1 MPESQSRLLR
11 VAAARADFLEN
22 GRDAA
27 AGVPDVLAAS
37 WVRSQQAGVDVAH
50 PVTDFTEDI
59 DTGSRLVRCARPVL
73 DQLGDDTADLPLV
86 IALTDSHARVIQRRD
101 SSSAVG
107 RLLDRVQFA
116 PGFNYAEGTMGTN
129 GVGTVVEAGQAVSVV
144 GPEHFTEHLQ
154 PFACTGAP
162 IIDPLTGRLEGIL
175 DVSALSQT
183 WSPLMHTLVKSAAKD
198 IGRNLLLDRSQAQQA
213 LFDTYLRADA
223 RSTRQAVFA
232 FADSVFMANAAAQ
245 AMFDAGEQLAIRQ
258 HATFLTARRDRVSDT
273 LTLASGRLIQMSGT
287 RIVSGGDT
295 AGVVVLAELVTAQVV
310 RPKPAAPGTGFAD
323 EVLPRVAVAGA
334 QTRLL
339 AGDLRRPHVPIASGT
354 SPAWVRACDELR
366 DALGTCAPTIVV
378 GETGTGKFTLV
389 AELFHA
395 DHPGGRSVGVDTT
408 QLQAGV
414 VDSDLDVMLSHVR
427 ERTLCIVRNIDQ
439 ASTEGVER
447 LDELFARLR
456 RSPAPV
462 AFAATLSDS
471 SLDSDLPFHALLG
484 HFEVAV
490 TIPPLRCRTDDLAL
504 IINRVLADIAP
515 SRRVRLSPDAIRTI
529 ARYSW
534 PRNVSQLRE
543 ALLHAVR
550 MRPVGEIQDQ
560 DLPSYCRTRS
570 RKNLTRIEV
579 AELDAILEALKEH
592 DGNRVAAA
600 QHLGMSRSSLYRKLR
615 SYGITA

>member
-22 GRDAA
+22 GPEAA

-37 WVRSQQAGVDVAH
+37 WVRSRQAGVDVAR
-50 PVTDFTEDI
+50 PVADFREDI

-73 DQLGDDTADLPLV
+73 DQLGSDTADLPLV
-86 IALTDSHARVIQRRD
+86 IALTDSQARVIQRLD

-129 GVGTVVEAGQAVSVV
+129 GVGTVLEAGQAVSVV

-154 PFACTGAP
+154 AFACTGAP
-162 IIDPLTGRLEGIL
+162 VIDPLTGRLEGIL
-175 DVSALSQT
+175 DVSALTQT

-232 FADSVFMANAAAQ
+232 FADSVFMANGVAQ
-245 AMFDAGEQLAIRQ
+245 ALFDAGEQLAIRQ
-258 HATFLTARRDRVSDT
+258 HATFLTARRDRASDT
-273 LTLASGRLIQMSGT
+273 LTLASGRVVQMSGT

-295 AGVVVLAELVTAQVV
+295 AGVVVVAELVSAQLV
-310 RPKPAAPGTGFAD
+310 RQKAGGAGAGFAD

-334 QTRLL
+334 ETRLL
-339 AGDLRRPHVPIASGT
+339 AGDLRRPYLPIAAGS
-354 SPAWVRACDELR
+354 SPAWVRACGELR
-366 DALGTCAPTIVV
+366 DALAAGSPTIVV

-395 DHPGGRSVGVDTT
+395 DHPGGRSVSVDTA
-408 QLQAGV
+408 QLQAGT
-414 VDSDLDVMLSHVR
+414 VDSDLELMLRNVR
-427 ERTLCIVRNIDQ
+427 EQTLCIIRNIDQ

-447 LDELFARLR
+447 LDELFTTLR
-456 RSPAPV
+456 RTAAPV
-462 AFAATLSDS
+462 SFAATLSDS

-490 TIPPLRCRTDDLAL
+490 TIPPLRLRTDDLAP
-504 IINRVLADIAP
+504 IINRVLAEVAP
-515 SRRVRLSPDAIRTI
+515 ARRVRLSPDALRTI

-534 PRNVSQLRE
+534 PRNVAQLRE
-543 ALLHAVR
+543 ALSHALRV
-550 MRPVGEIQDQ
+550 RPVGEIQDL
-560 DLPSYCRTRS
+560 DLPGYCRTRS
-570 RKNLTRIEV
+570 RKNLTRIEA
-579 AELDAILEALKEH
+579 AELDAILEALKEQG
-592 DGNRVAAA
+592 GNRVAAA